1 MLGGY
6 ELGGYGLARRSLIV
20 VLRLRLNTWA
30 VFRRCSLL
38 IEGLGANR
46 VTSLLLHTRRL
57 ALAIPYE
64 EAVPETKF
72 TAYGDSRS
80 PFEARDTAW
89 TLHAICVTGV
99 VEDWPEQHSVRI
111 ASPER
116 SAESLTRAE
125 RSERACA

>member
-1 MLGGY
+1 MRVGEEGFDRGCSPSTQYLGCFP
-6 ELGGYGLARRSLIV
+6 A
-20 VLRLRLNTWA
+20 
-30 VFRRCSLL
+30 LL
-38 IEGLGANR
+38 IEGLGTNR
-46 VTSLLLHTRRL
+46 VTSLPLHTRRL
-57 ALAIPYE
+57 ALAISYE
-64 EAVPETKF
+64 EAVPENTF